1 MKDNIIEL
9 KHRKLEHSKQMG
21 ILDMNLKPEKD
32 NKNLLNVGFFIFF
45 CYKSKIVLIWF
56 YLRAYLENC
65 KLPCQPEVEARR
77 AEPSLEVSLL
87 SYAE

>member
-45 CYKSKIVLIWF
+45 
-56 YLRAYLENC
+56 
-65 KLPCQPEVEARR
+65 
-77 AEPSLEVSLL
+77 LL
-87 SYAE
+87 QKQNSA

>member
-32 NKNLLNVGFFIFF
+32 NKNLLNVSI
-45 CYKSKIVLIWF
+45 
-56 YLRAYLENC
+56 E
-65 KLPCQPEVEARR
+65 KLL
-77 AEPSLEVSLL
+77 AEQG
-87 SYAE
+87 YH